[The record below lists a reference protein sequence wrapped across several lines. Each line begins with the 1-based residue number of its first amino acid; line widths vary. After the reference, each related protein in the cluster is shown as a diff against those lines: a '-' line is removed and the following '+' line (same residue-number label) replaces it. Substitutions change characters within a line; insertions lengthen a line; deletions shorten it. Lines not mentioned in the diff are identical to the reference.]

1 MDEARTVL
9 ERLARIE
16 MLDRA
21 GVGRAELLFEL
32 RALVVEAE
40 AWSHVEG
47 GDVAERAVDGLR
59 AALEVAQDRNSPQ
72 RASVTPMLL
81 EVGASGAQ
89 RSSLTANL

>member
-47 GDVAERAVDGLR
+47 VDVAERAVDGLR

-72 RASVTPMLL
+72 ASVTPMLL